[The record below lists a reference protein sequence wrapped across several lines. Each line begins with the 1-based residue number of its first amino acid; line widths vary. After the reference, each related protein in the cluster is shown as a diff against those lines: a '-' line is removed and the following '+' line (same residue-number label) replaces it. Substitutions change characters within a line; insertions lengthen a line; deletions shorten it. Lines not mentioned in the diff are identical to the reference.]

1 MDLSENYLL
10 LPLLPPLLHETRDA
24 SLVGLS
30 VVLVGIGEGEGE
42 VKVKVKGKVKGKGKG
57 KGEGVHRRPSG
68 IRGGAASEVEVL
80 DGAFTSPRVVGLVAA
95 TWRADLAAVVES
107 DDMDACWWMLH
118 DKSAEY
124 AVGGRVEAQARV

>member
-57 KGEGVHRRPSG
+57 EGVHRRPSG

-80 DGAFTSPRVVGLVAA
+80 MEPSPVLG
-95 TWRADLAAVVES
+95 
-107 DDMDACWWMLH
+107 
-118 DKSAEY
+118 
-124 AVGGRVEAQARV
+124 